1 MTMKEERDV
10 LVVDDEP
17 VVSGAV
23 ARVARGEG
31 LTADEAASGPE
42 GLARLAERPYR
53 LVVCDVM
60 MTGMDGFAF
69 MREAARA
76 RPGTPVVM
84 TTGYATV
91 ETAVRSLTLGAEDF
105 VPKPFT
111 ADELVAVLRR
121 ALRRRALSRAAA
133 GPGPRD
139 TLPFVPCP
147 PKYSRLGFMSWAV
160 GEDEGTARVGL
171 TDLFLKTVDGVAA
184 VELAAAGD
192 EAAQGRPCAT
202 VVSAAGDRHTVL
214 SPVNGR
220 IVAANR
226 RAGESPGTLEK
237 DPYFEG
243 WLYRVVPVDLASDL
257 QRLVSCSSD
266 RL

>member
-1 MTMKEERDV
+1 MSEERDA

-17 VVSGAV
+17 VIVGAV
-23 ARVARGEG
+23 ARILRAEG
-31 LTADEAASGPE
+31 LGVDAAASGAE
-42 GLARLAERPYR
+42 GLALLAERPYR
-53 LVVCDVM
+53 VAICDLM

-69 MREAARA
+69 LAAAARR

-111 ADELVAVLRR
+111 ADELLAVVRR
-121 ALRRRALSRAAA
+121 TLRRRALTPVPA
-133 GPGPRD
+133 GAGPRD

-147 PKYSRLGFMSWAV
+147 AAYHRLGFVSWV
-160 GEDEGTARVGL
+160 KPEDEGTALVGL
-171 TDLFLKTVDGVAA
+171 NDLFLKTVDGVAR
-184 VELAAAGD
+184 VELAAPGD
-192 EAAQGRPCAT
+192 EAAQGRPCAA
-202 VVSAAGDRHTVL
+202 VVSAAGDRHSVMCPL
-214 SPVNGR
+214 SGR

-226 RAGESPGTLEK
+226 GAAESPRTLEK

-243 WLYRVVPVDLASDL
+243 WLYRVVPTDLASDL
-257 QRLVSCSSD
+257 KRLIPCSSD